1 MSTEQS
7 RQDNETAHSPGSPAG
22 SDVNKARRRFTMA
35 GLAGSGVIMTLT
47 TRSALASNAISPSGF
62 VSVNQSRHGAI
73 ALSQARLPT
82 YWSQATHWPV
92 DKQTKFGA
100 IFHQCSQNST
110 CYQASVQDVISG
122 KVAIDLH
129 GSSNAGQYLVAAYL
143 NALMGWTEDFLNTS
157 QCITMGNEWLTTG
170 VFHPTANVTWNSA
183 QIVHYFQSTQT

>member
-1 MSTEQS
+1 MWTEQS
-7 RQDNETAHSPGSPAG
+7 KQDSEMAQPPGTAAV

-47 TRSALASNAISPSGF
+47 TRSALAATAISPSGF
-62 VSVNQSRHGAI
+62 VSVNQSRHGAS

-82 YWSQATHWPV
+82 YWSQAPRWPV

-100 IFHQCSQNST
+100 IFHQCSTNSPYYHAT
-110 CYQASVQDVISG
+110 CHDVVSG
-122 KVAIDLH
+122 KVAIDMH
-129 GSSNAGQYLVAAYL
+129 GNTGAGQYLVAAYL
-143 NALMGWTEDFLNTS
+143 NASMGWTNDFLNTS

-170 VFHPTANVTWNSA
+170 TFHPTANVAWNSS